1 VTVVINTKARNT
13 RRFLGV
19 RLPALKKISSPGKA
33 QKERYIA
40 GSLDKAEIV
49 LERPFDKEAATVVTL
64 TVTSVG
70 PEPLGVTDG
79 LEKEHVEPAGAP
91 VQVKATA

>member
-1 VTVVINTKARNT
+1 VTVVMNIKARNT
-13 RRFLGV
+13 RNFLGV
-19 RLPALKKISSPGKA
+19 RQPALKKISSPGKA

-40 GSLDKAEIV
+40 GFLDKAEIV
-49 LERPFDKEAATVVTL
+49 LERPFDTEPARVVTL
-64 TVTSVG
+64 TVTAVG
-70 PEPLGVTDG
+70 PEPFSVTDG